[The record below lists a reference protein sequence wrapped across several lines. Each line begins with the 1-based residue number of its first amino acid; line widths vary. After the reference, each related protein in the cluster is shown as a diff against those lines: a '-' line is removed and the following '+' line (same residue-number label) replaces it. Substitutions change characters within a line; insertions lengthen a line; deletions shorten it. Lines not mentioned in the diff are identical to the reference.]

1 MGLIRL
7 LYQNKSVIL
16 FCLFTYVL
24 FWLTIGT
31 FKQSTELNKTQQSN
45 GLKHRSNSTFYF
57 IFDHLLQL
65 KVNLLLIDP
74 YVLNYLFIEQLS
86 FDKLERQLITFA
98 ITDDLVERFIQYF
111 QETIFSIKIS
121 ENILSTH
128 KTSIDHIFIEYKQK
142 IIHLAIL
149 HKYKSF
155 YLIEENILPLYE
167 NIQLSYGDTLRAV
180 EPVEVNVHE
189 YSFFYPQNVS
199 HFLWLYQTS
208 KFLHCNRVLADEMED
223 QFHLYQNASQLNLT
237 VTPMK
242 NIAYG
247 LNELEKHYW
256 LAGGT
261 LLGWYR
267 HCGLIPF
274 TQDADFGLFAE
285 EYDESIRNYFL
296 GNPIAYL
303 WGALGLV
310 NDSLEFRLYTGRFT
324 LDLFWA
330 YREGDHRWCGYQV
343 HRAKFRRTL
352 PLLETLCSCDLFG
365 TRFSIPCSPT
375 SYLDGEYGKDKW
387 KSPLEKNYTWI
398 NMKFHSLWNDISW
411 MYAVRL
417 YTRQGKLRTDKFA
430 FDWISNHFNYSIT
443 SIPSFFNILPN
454 EPVTLPPLKTKLVY
468 GSPIKKKK
476 SRKKSKSTRKKRF
489 I

>member
-111 QETIFSIKIS
+111 QETIFSITIS
-121 ENILSTH
+121 ENILSNH

-155 YLIEENILPLYE
+155 YLIEENILPLSE

-417 YTRQGKLRTDKFA
+417 YTRQGKLRTDQFA

-476 SRKKSKSTRKKRF
+476 SRKKSKSTRKKRL

>member
-121 ENILSTH
+121 ENILSNH

-155 YLIEENILPLYE
+155 YLIEENILPLSE

-237 VTPMK
+237 VTPMR

-476 SRKKSKSTRKKRF
+476 SRKKSKSTRKKRL